1 MNCVSTKKLA
11 LGLLAYHLGCSF
23 SVACHAQ
30 NVSPSLSW
38 PQGQAMPHFA
48 QPATTLDGLFV
59 ADENI
64 SPTERIMFCALQGV
78 VNKTQP
84 RIFLFEHVQEGKYK
98 WPDLLHLQIEEMN
111 VDQKWELIRKYKNE
125 LSGLILYSTE
135 KSEHYAN
142 LASTVAGIKGAL
154 PVTDLELQALRKQ
167 GITLPIID
175 DFTRLTYATP
185 VEIYQYLYDNYW
197 EACNKRLLVSHR
209 PQMGYVRDL
218 GVATGS
224 AIVWLDPRNSIEN
237 TMIRKFLKDM
247 QPGESIITGWWAE
260 ERSGIGVGVEYGIST
275 IPSDF
280 YENTTVYAGMPHQI
294 NMPVVPKKPE
304 IDNKVY
310 LAIFLSDG
318 DNVQYCQHAMSRLW
332 DNKGRGSI
340 PINWTVSPG
349 LVDMGPGLL
358 NYYYSTATPND
369 FFASGP
375 SGMGYAL
382 IYDAHNRVWNSSKQ
396 SDFVPYANL
405 TQQYLEKSGLRV
417 ITVWDEVN
425 QAQMNVF
432 ADKCRYLYGVTQQ
445 DWERREKLH
454 PVNIQNKLPFIPNL
468 PCYAE
473 NVDVIYSFW
482 QDTIAAFD
490 KQQPIF
496 LSAQGK
502 SWELG
507 PDQLV
512 ELKAK
517 LEKLSPGNIEICRG
531 DHFFALYNEANNMDF
546 NLTLQ
551 PSVKITGSKTETDP
565 AYASDGTTADNRM
578 WISAAKDG
586 QWLQYDLKQP
596 YTISRYVIRHA
607 GAGGAA
613 PSLNT
618 RSYSVETSLDGK
630 QWVCVDKQMANQ
642 LNVSDV
648 DITPGKARF
657 VRFTITDPG
666 TDGVARI
673 ADIEIYGKT
682 N

>member
-1 MNCVSTKKLA
+1 MNCVSTKKLV
-11 LGLLAYHLGCSF
+11 LGLVAYHLSCSF
-23 SVACHAQ
+23 GAECNAQ
-30 NVSPSLSW
+30 NASSTLSW
-38 PQGQAMPHFA
+38 PKGQAMPHFTH
-48 QPATTLDGLFV
+48 PAPTLDGLFV

-64 SPTERIMFCALQGV
+64 SPTERIMFCALQGI

-98 WPDLLHLQIEEMN
+98 WPDLLHLRIEEMH
-111 VDQKWELIRKYKNE
+111 VDHKWELIRKYKNE
-125 LSGLILYSTE
+125 LSGLILYSTD

-154 PVTDLELQALRKQ
+154 PVTDKELQALRKQ
-167 GITLPIID
+167 GITLPVVD
-175 DFTRLTYATP
+175 DFTHLTYATP

-197 EACNKRLLVSHR
+197 DACNKRLLVSHR
-209 PQMGYVRDL
+209 PLMGYVRDL
-218 GVATGS
+218 GVASGC

-280 YENTTVYAGMPHQI
+280 YENTTVYAGMHHQI
-294 NMPVVPKKPE
+294 NMPAVPKKPE

-369 FFASGP
+369 FFAAGP
-375 SGMGYAL
+375 SGLGYAL

-454 PVNIQNKLPFIPNL
+454 PVNIQNKLPFVPNL

-482 QDTIAAFD
+482 QDTIAGFD

-507 PDQLV
+507 PDQIV

-551 PSVKITGSKTETDP
+551 PTVKITGSKTETDHS
-565 AYASDGTTADNRM
+565 YASDGTTAKDRM
-578 WISAAKDG
+578 WVSAAKDG
-586 QWLQYDLKQP
+586 QWLEYDLKQP

-607 GAGGAA
+607 GAGGAS

-618 RSYSVETSLDGK
+618 RSYGVEVSLDGK

-642 LNVSDV
+642 QHVSDI
-648 DITPGKARF
+648 DITPIKARF
-657 VRFTITDPG
+657 VKFTITDPG
-666 TDGVARI
+666 IDGVARI
-673 ADIEIYGKT
+673 ADIEIYGK
-682 N
+682 NN